1 MSSCISGVKA
11 RIKKEASL
19 ATYVHCN
26 GHCLDLVISKSCALP
41 QVRNVIER
49 PKNCCRFF
57 LKSPKRSGL
66 LEIIVKQNIVNVTK
80 RRPLLDLCKTRWAE
94 RQTAYQHFYQAV
106 VFIVEALEM
115 IGFKRHLPKYS
126 EMYADWNP
134 ANRNEAQQILASI
147 SSFEF
152 IVVLMT
158 LYQYLAHLAG
168 ITVKLQRAIV
178 DTVEAHDM
186 ITEVR
191 SFCRKEREDCGT
203 NFPVFAIKAFQW
215 LRRWVLLP
223 KRPDWH
229 QDNCIAPMLRPKL
242 LESISKETWQFLY
255 SIILSCVSK
264 SSFRLRQKLPH
275 HYLASFQVFSVQEMS
290 TSMRLLTLILMISR
304 PLSCSKWNLR
314 DGEVDTYQWNR
325 N

>member
-1 MSSCISGVKA
+1 M
-11 RIKKEASL
+11 
-19 ATYVHCN
+19 
-26 GHCLDLVISKSCALP
+26 
-41 QVRNVIER
+41 
-49 PKNCCRFF
+49 
-57 LKSPKRSGL
+57 
-66 LEIIVKQNIVNVTK
+66 
-80 RRPLLDLCKTRWAE
+80 LDLCRTRWAE
-94 RQTAYQHFYQAV
+94 RQTAYQHFYQAF
-106 VFIVEALEM
+106 VFIVGALEM

-152 IVVLMT
+152 IVVFMT

-178 DTVEAHDM
+178 DTLEAHAM

-223 KRPDWH
+223 KCPD
-229 QDNCIAPMLRPKL
+229 
-242 LESISKETWQFLY
+242 
-255 SIILSCVSK
+255 
-264 SSFRLRQKLPH
+264 
-275 HYLASFQVFSVQEMS
+275 
-290 TSMRLLTLILMISR
+290 
-304 PLSCSKWNLR
+304 
-314 DGEVDTYQWNR
+314 
-325 N
+325 